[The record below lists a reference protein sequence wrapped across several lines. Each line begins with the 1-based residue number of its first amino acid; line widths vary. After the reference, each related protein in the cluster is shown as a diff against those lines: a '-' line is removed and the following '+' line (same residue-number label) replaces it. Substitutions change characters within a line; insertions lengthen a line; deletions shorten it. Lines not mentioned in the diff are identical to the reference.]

1 MINGAIGDYNF
12 AAKLRGVDD
21 PVSCQFFLTPV
32 PNVTY
37 SACFV
42 AKIDEMFQTGVAPFP
57 AQRTM
62 IVNGILESCLQSRQQ
77 GSKRLETP
85 HLEVGYT
92 APEASHYGRA

>member
-1 MINGAIGDYNF
+1 GDYNF
-12 AAKLRGVDD
+12 AAKLKGEED
-21 PVSCQFFLTPV
+21 PVSCQFFLTPT

-37 SACFV
+37 SACFA

-62 IVNGILESCLQSRQQ
+62 IVNGILESCLQSRHQ